1 MAILR
6 KRDKENEPARRLRI
20 SVVDDD
26 SHEQLFNFK
35 TSKTNIIVSL
45 AIAAVLIMI
54 ISYCLTAFTGIR
66 HTIPGYPS
74 AETRL
79 AAIDNMAKV
88 DSLENV
94 IDQWAFQVANIQRI
108 VSGKEPLALDTAAV
122 SGTLREMDENSRAR
136 FAASDSLLR
145 EEIRRQEEF
154 NVSYGNPVAAQIEGL
169 HFFTPVKGVISEGFD
184 SKANHNYI
192 DIAAEDGATIYAV
205 LDGTVISSSRSD
217 ASGGII
223 VIQHENNV
231 ISICRNAE
239 KALKQV
245 GDKVSAGTPVAI
257 TGKAGSASGTHI
269 AFELWHEGAAVDP
282 AAYIKF

>member
-6 KRDKENEPARRLRI
+6 KREKENEPSRRLRI

-26 SHEQLFNFK
+26 SHEQLYNFR
-35 TSKTNIIVSL
+35 TSRTNIIVSL
-45 AIAAVLIMI
+45 AIVAVLIMLL
-54 ISYCLTAFTGIR
+54 SYCLTAFTGIR
-66 HTIPGYPS
+66 NTVPGYPS
-74 AETRL
+74 SETRL
-79 AAIDNMAKV
+79 AAIDNMAKT
-88 DSLENV
+88 DSLERV
-94 IDQWAFQVANIQRI
+94 IEMWAFQVENIQRI
-108 VSGKEPLALDTAAV
+108 VSGKEPLSLDSVAA
-122 SGTLREMDENSRAR
+122 GDKPREIDENLRAR

-145 EEIRRQEEF
+145 AEIRRQEEF
-154 NVSYGNPVAAQIEGL
+154 NVSYGNPVVAQIEGL
-169 HFFTPVKGVISEGFD
+169 HFFTPVKGVITEAFD

-192 DIAAEDGATIYAV
+192 DISAEDGATVYAV
-205 LDGTVISSSRSD
+205 LDGSVISSSRDD
-217 ASGGII
+217 AGGSVI
-223 VIQHENNV
+223 VIQHDNNV

-239 KALKQV
+239 KALKQA